1 MTERRYNE
9 AEVQKILEAG
19 ASLSVSQARGA
30 EQGLT
35 LSEIQ
40 DIAREVGLS
49 PDAIH
54 QAAAALETRE
64 LAAPRQSL
72 GMPIEVGEVVRLPR
86 APTDA
91 EWERIVVEI
100 RATFRTH
107 GRVASSGS
115 LREWRNGNLHVCV
128 EPVADGY
135 RLRMGSLKSNA
146 AGLNAVGAVGVIGA
160 IAFFMAT
167 MHGGEP
173 QVSILGTAVLG
184 GTGLAAF
191 LGNAVRLP
199 RWADRRRNQMKR
211 IAARALEIVT
221 PAPAIGESAS
231 DS

>member
-1 MTERRYNE
+1 MTERRYND

-19 ASLSVSQARGA
+19 AKLSTPQSRGA

-64 LAAPRQSL
+64 IAAPRQSL
-72 GMPIEVGEVVRLPR
+72 GMPIEVGKSVRLPT

-100 RATFRTH
+100 RAAFSTH
-107 GRVASSGS
+107 GRVSSSGS

-135 RLRMGSLKSNA
+135 RLRMGTLKSDA
-146 AGLNAVGAVGVIGA
+146 AGLNAVGAVGVVGA
-160 IAFFMAT
+160 VAFFMST
-167 MHGGEP
+167 MHGGAP
-173 QVSILGTAVLG
+173 DTTIFGTALLG

-191 LGNAVRLP
+191 LGNAIRLP
-199 RWADRRRNQMKR
+199 RWADRRGKQMDQ

-221 PAPAIGESAS
+221 PAPAIGAGSS
-231 DS
+231 DR